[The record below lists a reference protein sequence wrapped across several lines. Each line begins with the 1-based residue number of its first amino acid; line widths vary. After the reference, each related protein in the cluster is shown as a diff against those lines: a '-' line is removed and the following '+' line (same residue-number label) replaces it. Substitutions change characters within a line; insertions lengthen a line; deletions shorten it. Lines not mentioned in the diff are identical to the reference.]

1 MRDSVPTPRMRI
13 ANSTSDSPSTQRTA
27 AGLPY
32 DRNRANAVLVILTGM
47 ALMIMYVETMVIPSF
62 GTFAQFFHLNLQQ
75 SSGTVAWILSAYL
88 LVGTVAVPIL
98 GKLGDLYG
106 KKKVLL
112 VAMSVYAGA
121 VMLAGFTPNLG
132 TLLGVSLQNQ
142 VYLLI
147 GARALQGI
155 GMGML
160 PLAFAMLPEVFPGPL
175 VGRAQGIIS
184 SMFAAG
190 AAIGLTGGGWIA
202 TTFGWQ
208 STFHSVVPVAVL
220 LVVLAAYR
228 VKESPLHPVPSVDLP
243 GVTSLGFGLATLML
257 GVSEGASWGWTS
269 FTAVSW
275 GPLAWGTP
283 EFFLL
288 ALIGFVTF
296 LLWEPRAKNPIL
308 RFASLK
314 PRNIWVSNVSAVL
327 TGFLMFLTFTST
339 VILAELPT
347 MFHGLGVDGFTFGL
361 MALPAA
367 LTMLVAGGA
376 LGTGVT
382 RAGPKPITLLGYV
395 LSGLGALGLVFWHS
409 TTWELAAFMI
419 PLLVGNVAL
428 MISMTNIIA
437 LSVDRRELGVQT
449 GMNQTF
455 RNLGTAIAPVLT
467 TSVLASFMAQYPVQV
482 ATPYGPRTVSVTA
495 FGIEGFLVIFEILA
509 LLSGVGFVVTL
520 LLRNY
525 KFTADGAKTSQ
536 PGATPPLDD
545 VAASPEAAGHAGDVL
560 TGADA
565 FDQPSAWS
573 QRRDAAEGGA
583 REARR

>member
-1 MRDSVPTPRMRI
+1 MTRSGPTDP
-13 ANSTSDSPSTQRTA
+13 SPQLTA
-27 AGLPY
+27 TGLPY
-32 DRNRANAVLVILTGM
+32 DRSRANAVLGILTGM
-47 ALMIMYVETMVIPSF
+47 ALMVMYVETMVIPSF
-62 GTFAQFFHLNLQQ
+62 GTFAQFFDLNLQQ

-112 VAMSVYAGA
+112 AAMSVYAAA
-121 VMLAGFTPNLG
+121 VTIAGFTPNLG
-132 TLLGVSLQNQ
+132 DLFGVPLHNQ

-147 GARALQGI
+147 GARALQGV

-160 PLAFAMLPEVFPGPL
+160 PLAFAMIPEVFPGVQ

-208 STFHSVVPVAVL
+208 FTFHTVVPVAIL

-228 VKESPLHPVPSVDLP
+228 VQESPLQPGLSVDLP
-243 GVTSLGFGLATLML
+243 GVSSLGFGLATLML
-257 GVSEGASWGWTS
+257 AVSEGASWGWTS
-269 FTAVSW
+269 FTSVSW
-275 GPLAWGTP
+275 GPLVWGTP
-283 EFFLL
+283 EFFIL
-288 ALIGFVTF
+288 AAIGFLAF

-308 RFASLK
+308 RFTSLK
-314 PRNIWVSNVSAVL
+314 PRNIWVSNISAVL
-327 TGFLMFLTFTST
+327 TGFLMFLTFTSA
-339 VILAELPT
+339 VILSELPT

-376 LGTGVT
+376 IGTGVT
-382 RAGPKPITLLGYV
+382 RVGPRPISLLGYG
-395 LSGLGALGLVFWHS
+395 LSGLGAVGLLFWHA
-409 TTWELAAFMI
+409 TMWELAALMI

-455 RNLGTAIAPVLT
+455 RNLGTAVAPVLT
-467 TSVLASFMAQYPVQV
+467 TSILASYMAQYSITVT
-482 ATPYGPRTVSVTA
+482 TPNGPHTAFVSA
-495 FGIEGFLVIFEILA
+495 FGIEGFLVIFGLMAALSLVGLA
-509 LLSGVGFVVTL
+509 LTL
-520 LLRNY
+520 LLRNF
-525 KFTADGAKTSQ
+525 KFSADGTRTAPSGVAPTSDAG
-536 PGATPPLDD
+536 PASP
-545 VAASPEAAGHAGDVL
+545 VAAGRAPEVL
-560 TGADA
+560 TGADEFA
-565 FDQPSAWS
+565 QPSAQAWGS
-573 QRRDAAEGGA
+573 ARAGDGA
-583 REARR
+583 WEAFR

>member
-1 MRDSVPTPRMRI
+1 VTQGAPT
-13 ANSTSDSPSTQRTA
+13 STSSQLTA
-27 AGLPY
+27 TGLPY
-32 DRNRANAVLVILTGM
+32 DPGRANAVLWILTGM
-47 ALMIMYVETMVIPSF
+47 ALMVMYVETMVIPSF
-62 GTFAQFFHLNLQQ
+62 GTFATFFHLNLQH

-112 VAMSVYAGA
+112 GAMSVYAVA
-121 VMLAGFTPNLG
+121 VTIAGFTPNLG
-132 TLLGVSLQNQ
+132 TLLGVPLHNQ
-142 VYLLI
+142 IYLLI
-147 GARALQGI
+147 GARALQGV

-160 PLAFAMLPEVFPGPL
+160 PLAFAMIPEVFPAAQ
-175 VGRAQGIIS
+175 VGRSQGIIS

-190 AAIGLTGGGWIA
+190 AAIGLTAGGWIA
-202 TTFGWQ
+202 TNLGWQ
-208 STFHSVVPVAVL
+208 FTFHTVVPVAVL

-228 VKESPLHPVPSVDLP
+228 VKESPLHPVRSVDLP

-275 GPLAWGTP
+275 GLLVWGTP
-283 EFFLL
+283 EFFVLT
-288 ALIGFVTF
+288 AIGFLAFV
-296 LLWEPRAKNPIL
+296 LWEPRAKNPIV

-327 TGFLMFLTFTST
+327 TGFLMFLTFTT
-339 VILAELPT
+339 AVILAELPT
-347 MFHGLGVDGFTFGL
+347 MFNGLGVDGFTFGL

-382 RAGPKPITLLGYV
+382 RVGPKPISLLGYV
-395 LSGLGALGLVFWHS
+395 LSGLGAIGLVFWHS
-409 TTWELAAFMI
+409 TTWELAAFMV

-467 TSVLASFMAQYPVQV
+467 TSILASFMAQYAIQV
-482 ATPYGPRTVSVTA
+482 TTPYGPKTAYVSA
-495 FGIEGFLVIFEILA
+495 FGIEGFLVIFGIMA
-509 LLSGVGFVVTL
+509 VLSVVGFLVTL

-525 KFTADGAKTSQ
+525 KFSPDSQHTTAPREIPSGGEAGWGS
-536 PGATPPLDD
+536 
-545 VAASPEAAGHAGDVL
+545 AAGSGPHG
-560 TGADA
+560 TGADLR
-565 FDQPSAWS
+565 PSFHRSAGV
-573 QRRDAAEGGA
+573 EGSDWAPAVTKEA
-583 REARR
+583 RE

>member
-1 MRDSVPTPRMRI
+1 VTQGKPTP
-13 ANSTSDSPSTQRTA
+13 ASSELTA
-27 AGLPY
+27 TGLPY
-32 DRNRANAVLVILTGM
+32 DRRRANAVLGILTGM
-47 ALMIMYVETMVIPSF
+47 ALMVMYVETMVIPSF

-112 VAMSVYAGA
+112 AAMSVYAAA
-121 VMLAGFTPNLG
+121 VTIAGFTPNLG
-132 TLLGVSLQNQ
+132 SFFGVPIQNQ

-147 GARALQGI
+147 GARALQGV

-160 PLAFAMLPEVFPGPL
+160 PLAFAMIPEVFPAAQ
-175 VGRAQGIIS
+175 VGRSQGIIS

-190 AAIGLTGGGWIA
+190 AAIGLTAGGWIA
-202 TTFGWQ
+202 TNYGWQ
-208 STFHSVVPVAVL
+208 FTFHTVVPAAAL

-228 VKESPLHPVPSVDLP
+228 VKESPLYPVRSVDLP

-275 GPLAWGTP
+275 GPLVWGTP
-283 EFFLL
+283 ELFIL
-288 ALIGFVTF
+288 AAIGFLAFV
-296 LLWEPRAKNPIL
+296 LWEPRAKNPIV

-327 TGFLMFLTFTST
+327 TGLLMFLTFTSA

-347 MFHGLGVDGFTFGL
+347 MFNGLGVDGFTFGL

-367 LTMLVAGGA
+367 LTMLAAGGA
-376 LGTGVT
+376 LGTSVT
-382 RAGPKPITLLGYV
+382 HVGPKPVSLLGYI
-395 LSGLGALGLVFWHS
+395 LSGSGAIGLLFWHS
-409 TTWELAAFMI
+409 TTWELAALMI

-437 LSVDRRELGVQT
+437 LTVDRRELGVQT

-467 TSVLASFMAQYPVQV
+467 TSILASFMTKYAIQV
-482 ATPYGPRTVSVTA
+482 TTPYGPKPAYVSA
-495 FGIEGFLVIFEILA
+495 FGIEGFLVIFGIMA
-509 LLSGVGFVVTL
+509 VLSVAGFLVTL

-525 KFTADGAKTSQ
+525 TFSPNGQHTTDGRASPSTGE
-536 PGATPPLDD
+536 PGWGSA
-545 VAASPEAAGHAGDVL
+545 AAS
-560 TGADA
+560 
-565 FDQPSAWS
+565 
-573 QRRDAAEGGA
+573 GA
-583 REARR
+583 RGGSADIRPSPQHSADTEGSRWTPVEAKEARE

>member
-1 MRDSVPTPRMRI
+1 MTQGEPTPI
-13 ANSTSDSPSTQRTA
+13 SPQLTA
-27 AGLPY
+27 TGLPY
-32 DRNRANAVLVILTGM
+32 DPGRANAVLWILTGM
-47 ALMIMYVETMVIPSF
+47 ALMVMYVETMVIPSF
-62 GTFAQFFHLNLQQ
+62 GTFATFFHLNLQQ

-112 VAMSVYAGA
+112 GAMSVYAVA
-121 VMLAGFTPNLG
+121 VTIAGFTPNLG
-132 TLLGVSLQNQ
+132 TLLGVPLHNQ
-142 VYLLI
+142 IYLLI
-147 GARALQGI
+147 GARALQGV

-160 PLAFAMLPEVFPGPL
+160 PLAFAMIPEVFPGAQ

-190 AAIGLTGGGWIA
+190 AAIGLTAGGWIA
-202 TTFGWQ
+202 TTLGWQ
-208 STFHSVVPVAVL
+208 FTFHTVVPVAIL

-228 VKESPLHPVPSVDLP
+228 VKESPLHPVLGLDLP
-243 GVTSLGFGLATLML
+243 GVSSLGFGLATLML
-257 GVSEGASWGWTS
+257 GVSEGASWGWTNFS
-269 FTAVSW
+269 AVSW
-275 GPLAWGTP
+275 GPLVWGTP
-283 EFFLL
+283 EFFIL
-288 ALIGFVTF
+288 AAIGFVAF

-327 TGFLMFLTFTST
+327 TGFLMFLTFTSA

-347 MFHGLGVDGFTFGL
+347 MFNGLGVDGFTFGL

-367 LTMLVAGGA
+367 LTMLAAGGA
-376 LGTGVT
+376 LGTAVT
-382 RAGPKPITLLGYV
+382 SVGPKPISLLGYA
-395 LSGLGALGLVFWHS
+395 LSGLGAVGLLLWHY
-409 TTWELAAFMI
+409 TTWELAALMI

-467 TSVLASFMAQYPVQV
+467 TSILASFMAQYAIRVT
-482 ATPYGPRTVSVTA
+482 TPYGPKTAYVSA
-495 FGIEGFLVIFEILA
+495 FGIEGFLVIFGIMA
-509 LLSGVGFVVTL
+509 VLSVVGFLVTL

-525 KFTADGAKTSQ
+525 KFSADGARTAQ
-536 PGATPPLDD
+536 PGATSASDQ
-545 VAASPEAAGHAGDVL
+545 VAGGSVPAERTPEVL
-560 TGADA
+560 AGADEL
-565 FDQPSAWS
+565 DRPSTWAWGRARALEAGEGT
-573 QRRDAAEGGA
+573 RR
-583 REARR
+583 

>member
-1 MRDSVPTPRMRI
+1 MSAKALV
-13 ANSTSDSPSTQRTA
+13 TA
-27 AGLPY
+27 TGLPF
-32 DRNRANAVLVILTGM
+32 DSRRANAVLWILTGM
-47 ALMIMYVETMVIPSF
+47 ALMVMYVETMVIPSF
-62 GTFAQFFHLNLQQ
+62 GTFAQFFHLNIQQ

-112 VAMSVYAGA
+112 AAMSVYAAA
-121 VMLAGFTPNLG
+121 VTIAGFTPNLG
-132 TLLGVSLQNQ
+132 TLLGIPLQNQ
-142 VYLLI
+142 IYLLI
-147 GARALQGI
+147 GARALQGV

-160 PLAFAMLPEVFPGPL
+160 PLAFAMIPEVFPAAQ
-175 VGRAQGIIS
+175 VGRSQGIIS

-190 AAIGLTGGGWIA
+190 AAIGLTAGGWIA
-202 TTFGWQ
+202 TNLGWQ
-208 STFHSVVPVAVL
+208 FTFHTVVPVAVL

-228 VKESPLHPVPSVDLP
+228 VKESPLHPVRSVDLP

-269 FTAVSW
+269 FAAVSW
-275 GPLAWGTP
+275 GPLVWGTP
-283 EFFLL
+283 EFFIL
-288 ALIGFVTF
+288 AAIGFLAFV
-296 LLWEPRAKNPIL
+296 LWEPRAKNPIV

-327 TGFLMFLTFTST
+327 TGFLMFLTFTSA

-347 MFHGLGVDGFTFGL
+347 MFNGLGVDGFTFGL

-382 RAGPKPITLLGYV
+382 RVGPKPISLLGYA
-395 LSGLGALGLVFWHS
+395 LSGLGAIGLVFWHS
-409 TTWELAAFMI
+409 TTWELAAFMV

-467 TSVLASFMAQYPVQV
+467 TSILASFMAQYAIQV
-482 ATPYGPRTVSVTA
+482 TTPFGPKTAYVSA
-495 FGIEGFLVIFEILA
+495 FGIEGFLVIFGIMAA
-509 LLSGVGFVVTL
+509 LSVVGFLVTL

-525 KFTADGAKTSQ
+525 KFSPDSQ
-536 PGATPPLDD
+536 HTPEPREIPSGGE
-545 VAASPEAAGHAGDVL
+545 AGWGSAAGSGTHG
-560 TGADA
+560 TGADLR
-565 FDQPSAWS
+565 PSS
-573 QRRDAAEGGA
+573 QRPAGVEGSEWA
-583 REARR
+583 PVEAKEAME

>member
-1 MRDSVPTPRMRI
+1 
-13 ANSTSDSPSTQRTA
+13 
-27 AGLPY
+27 
-32 DRNRANAVLVILTGM
+32 M
-47 ALMIMYVETMVIPSF
+47 ALIVMYVETMVIPSF
-62 GTFAQFFHLNLQQ
+62 GTFAQFFQLNLQQ

-112 VAMSVYAGA
+112 AAMSVYAAA
-121 VMLAGFTPNLG
+121 VTIAGFTPNLG
-132 TLLGVSLQNQ
+132 TFFGVPIQNQ

-147 GARALQGI
+147 GARALQGV

-160 PLAFAMLPEVFPGPL
+160 PLAFAMIPEVFPAAQ
-175 VGRAQGIIS
+175 VGRSQGIIS

-190 AAIGLTGGGWIA
+190 AAIGLTAGGWIA
-202 TTFGWQ
+202 TNLGWQ
-208 STFHSVVPVAVL
+208 FTFHTVVPVAVL

-228 VKESPLHPVPSVDLP
+228 VKESPLHPVRSVDLP

-275 GPLAWGTP
+275 GPLVWGTP
-283 EFFLL
+283 EFFILT
-288 ALIGFVTF
+288 AIGFLAFV
-296 LLWEPRAKNPIL
+296 LWEPRAKNPIV

-327 TGFLMFLTFTST
+327 TGFLMFLTFTSA

-347 MFHGLGVDGFTFGL
+347 MFNGLGVDGFTFGL

-382 RAGPKPITLLGYV
+382 RVGPKPISLLGYV
-395 LSGLGALGLVFWHS
+395 LSGLGAIGLVFWHS
-409 TTWELAAFMI
+409 TTWELAAFMV

-467 TSVLASFMAQYPVQV
+467 TSILASFMAQYAIQV
-482 ATPYGPRTVSVTA
+482 TTPYGPKTAYVSA
-495 FGIEGFLVIFEILA
+495 FGIEGFLVIFGIMA
-509 LLSGVGFVVTL
+509 VLSVVGFLVTL

-525 KFTADGAKTSQ
+525 KFSPDSQHAPEPRETSSGGGAGWGSAAAYGTREGSADIR
-536 PGATPPLDD
+536 P
-545 VAASPEAAGHAGDVL
+545 SPQHSVD
-560 TGADA
+560 
-565 FDQPSAWS
+565 
-573 QRRDAAEGGA
+573 AEGSGWAPVKAKEA
-583 REARR
+583 RE